1 MSYSKLIATL
11 LYLIF
16 TIWLFLETNMS
27 YLGQLSV
34 ALFILSLGLF
44 IFSKMPAGLS
54 AMLVV
59 CLGVL
64 LGLPESILYES
75 LEEHVIW
82 LMIGAFIIGG
92 VVETSGL
99 LDSLIRWI
107 EVKCTSEK
115 RLNVLVFL
123 FIQILSLI
131 IPSTSGRAAA
141 LLPVYQAFTDRF
153 SANRRYLGLL
163 MPILVLMGTNLS
175 LIGAGSHLIG
185 IGLLEN
191 QADQSITYLQFL
203 IWGLPFGIVIGIISL
218 LMIKKIY
225 MKPIEA
231 EVTEKAMEPVHE
243 KHPFSTKEKKALVLI
258 GLTVLLWITEPVHQF
273 DIAFIT
279 ILMSLIMM
287 LPKIDLIGWREAF
300 NRVSWSLIF
309 FVAGATALGNL
320 LAKYKVLD
328 VIQHNL
334 FKVMHHLELTNTFV
348 PLVLIVVISVTSHL
362 YITSHTSRAV
372 VFIPLLIVFGKMFGL
387 NLTAVVFMALIG
399 MNYCLT
405 FPVSSKALLLFY
417 ENKEKPFTIKQLM
430 HLSMWLM
437 PLYMIA
443 MIVMYYVFWQHVG
456 LALK

>member
-99 LDSLIRWI
+99 LDRLIRWI

>member
-1 MSYSKLIATL
+1 MSYSKLIVTL

-99 LDSLIRWI
+99 LDRLIRWI

-115 RLNVLVFL
+115 RLNILVFL

-141 LLPVYQAFTDRF
+141 LLPVYQAFTNRF

-163 MPILVLMGTNLS
+163 MPTLVLMGTNLS

-203 IWGLPFGIVIGIISL
+203 IWGLLFGIVIGIISL

-231 EVTEKAMEPVHE
+231 EITEKAMEPVHE

>member
-1 MSYSKLIATL
+1 
-11 LYLIF
+11 
-16 TIWLFLETNMS
+16 
-27 YLGQLSV
+27 
-34 ALFILSLGLF
+34 
-44 IFSKMPAGLS
+44 
-54 AMLVV
+54 
-59 CLGVL
+59 
-64 LGLPESILYES
+64 
-75 LEEHVIW
+75 
-82 LMIGAFIIGG
+82 
-92 VVETSGL
+92 
-99 LDSLIRWI
+99 
-107 EVKCTSEK
+107 
-115 RLNVLVFL
+115 
-123 FIQILSLI
+123 
-131 IPSTSGRAAA
+131 
-141 LLPVYQAFTDRF
+141 
-153 SANRRYLGLL
+153 
-163 MPILVLMGTNLS
+163 
-175 LIGAGSHLIG
+175 
-185 IGLLEN
+185 
-191 QADQSITYLQFL
+191 
-203 IWGLPFGIVIGIISL
+203 
-218 LMIKKIY
+218 
-225 MKPIEA
+225 
-231 EVTEKAMEPVHE
+231 MEPVHE

>member
-1 MSYSKLIATL
+1 MSNSKLIVTL

-34 ALFILSLGLF
+34 ALFVLSLGLF

-99 LDSLIRWI
+99 LDRLIRWI
-107 EVKCTSEK
+107 EIKCTSEK
-115 RLNVLVFL
+115 RLNVLVFI

-141 LLPVYQAFTDRF
+141 LLPVYQAFTNRF

-231 EVTEKAMEPVHE
+231 EVTETTNEPVHE
-243 KHPFSTKEKKALVLI
+243 KQPFSTKEKKALVLI

>member
-1 MSYSKLIATL
+1 MSYSKLIVTL

-82 LMIGAFIIGG
+82 LMIGTFIIGG

-99 LDSLIRWI
+99 LDRLIRWI

-115 RLNVLVFL
+115 RLNILVFL

-141 LLPVYQAFTDRF
+141 LLPVYQAFTNRF

-163 MPILVLMGTNLS
+163 MPTLVLMGTNLS

-203 IWGLPFGIVIGIISL
+203 IWGLL
-218 LMIKKIY
+218 L
-225 MKPIEA
+225 
-231 EVTEKAMEPVHE
+231 
-243 KHPFSTKEKKALVLI
+243 
-258 GLTVLLWITEPVHQF
+258 GL
-273 DIAFIT
+273 
-279 ILMSLIMM
+279 
-287 LPKIDLIGWREAF
+287 
-300 NRVSWSLIF
+300 
-309 FVAGATALGNL
+309 
-320 LAKYKVLD
+320 
-328 VIQHNL
+328 
-334 FKVMHHLELTNTFV
+334 
-348 PLVLIVVISVTSHL
+348 
-362 YITSHTSRAV
+362 
-372 VFIPLLIVFGKMFGL
+372 
-387 NLTAVVFMALIG
+387 
-399 MNYCLT
+399 
-405 FPVSSKALLLFY
+405 
-417 ENKEKPFTIKQLM
+417 
-430 HLSMWLM
+430 
-437 PLYMIA
+437 
-443 MIVMYYVFWQHVG
+443 
-456 LALK
+456 

>member
-99 LDSLIRWI
+99 LDRLIRWI

-115 RLNVLVFL
+115 RLNVFVFL

-141 LLPVYQAFTDRF
+141 LLPVYQAFTNRF

-191 QADQSITYLQFL
+191 QADESITYLQFL

-225 MKPIEA
+225 MQPIEA
-231 EVTEKAMEPVHE
+231 EVTEKIIEPVHE

>member
-99 LDSLIRWI
+99 LDRLIRWI

-141 LLPVYQAFTDRF
+141 LLPVYQAFTNRF

-203 IWGLPFGIVIGIISL
+203 IWGLPFGIVVGIISL

-231 EVTEKAMEPVHE
+231 EVTEKTMETVHE

>member
-99 LDSLIRWI
+99 LDRLIRWI

-115 RLNVLVFL
+115 RLNILVFL

-141 LLPVYQAFTDRF
+141 LLPVYQAFTNRF

-163 MPILVLMGTNLS
+163 MPTLVLMGTNLS

-203 IWGLPFGIVIGIISL
+203 IWGLLFGIVIGIISL

-231 EVTEKAMEPVHE
+231 EITEKAMEPVHE

>member
-99 LDSLIRWI
+99 LDRLIRWI

-141 LLPVYQAFTDRF
+141 LLPVYQAFTNRF

-163 MPILVLMGTNLS
+163 MPTLVLMGTNLS

-203 IWGLPFGIVIGIISL
+203 IWGLPFGIVVGIISL

-231 EVTEKAMEPVHE
+231 EVTEKTMEPVHE

-387 NLTAVVFMALIG
+387 NLTAVVFMAIIG

>member
-1 MSYSKLIATL
+1 MSNSKLIVTL

-34 ALFILSLGLF
+34 ALFVLSLGLF

-99 LDSLIRWI
+99 LDRLIRWI
-107 EVKCTSEK
+107 EIKCTSEK
-115 RLNVLVFL
+115 RLNVLVFI

-141 LLPVYQAFTDRF
+141 LLPVYQAFTNRF

-231 EVTEKAMEPVHE
+231 EVTETTNEPVHE
-243 KHPFSTKEKKALVLI
+243 KQPFSTKEKKALVLI

-417 ENKEKPFTIKQLM
+417 ENKEKAFTIKQLM